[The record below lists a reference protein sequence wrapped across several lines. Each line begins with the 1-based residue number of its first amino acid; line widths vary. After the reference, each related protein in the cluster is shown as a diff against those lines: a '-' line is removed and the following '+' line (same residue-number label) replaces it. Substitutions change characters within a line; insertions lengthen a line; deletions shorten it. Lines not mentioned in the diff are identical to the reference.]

1 MDGIAF
7 NIPAQARKFSL
18 PAQTGSGSCAA
29 SYSTDTAIEMVQN
42 EAGYWPPSH
51 AKLNSEQYFHY
62 NSYLT

>member
-42 EAGYWPPSH
+42 EAGY
-51 AKLNSEQYFHY
+51 
-62 NSYLT
+62 